1 VGASKQSKTNQDDI
15 ALIETFLV
23 ADRVREPLAKKLNPL
38 WWFMNDFEPTPPGW
52 YRPGKPLRLLFWYFR
67 NPFQNAGRYVI
78 GVADHSYTVTGEWPV
93 VQTVWEDVPWVD
105 FPTLTPRHGLKRAT
119 ITLENG
125 RTLPWLS
132 YSTPRWLVYWG
143 WQPNGFAGVKFN
155 RLAYLLSPVL
165 PLALLG
171 LVLVRMWSLIPA
183 TWGMRG

>member
-1 VGASKQSKTNQDDI
+1 M
-15 ALIETFLV
+15 IETFLI

-38 WWFMNDFEPTPPGW
+38 WWFMNDFEPLPPVW
-52 YRPGKPLRLLFWYFR
+52 YRPGKRLRMIFWYFR

-78 GVADHSYTVTGEWPV
+78 GVADRSYTVTGEWPV
-93 VQTVWEDVPWVD
+93 VQTVWEDVPWAD
-105 FPTLTPRHGLKRAT
+105 FPTLRPRHGFKRAT

-132 YSTPRWLVYWG
+132 YSTPRCLVYWG

-155 RLAYLLSPVL
+155 RLAYLLSPLL

-171 LVLVRMWSLIPA
+171 LVLIRMWSLIPA
-183 TWGMRG
+183 HVGNARFWNRW